1 MADGT
6 SLSCLIIDE
15 HPVVR
20 QGVRALLEREIG
32 GVEIADAA
40 TADAALATFDGNPP
54 DVVIIDPRSAG
65 AEVGEL
71 VTRLSQELSSPI
83 VVFTSNGGARLLAE
97 ALKAGV
103 KGYVRKDSPPEDL
116 LRAIQAAQS
125 GEFYVD
131 PALSS
136 TIVLEEGDRTL
147 TVRQREILQML
158 ADGMQTDA
166 VARQLGLST
175 ETVRTH
181 EADPGEAAR
190 GHAHAGRG
198 DRHPQRPDSVALRAA
213 EPGGAERRLLRRQV
227 AVAGGRSLRDRD
239 GLARG
244 LRAVHR

>member
-1 MADGT
+1 MAAGT

-20 QGVRALLEREIG
+20 QGIRALLEREIG
-32 GVEIADAA
+32 GVAIRDAA
-40 TADAALATFDGNPP
+40 TPDAALAAHEGGSP

-65 AEVGEL
+65 AEVGAL
-71 VTRLSQELSSPI
+71 VTRLSEQLASPI

-116 LRAIQAAQS
+116 VRAIRAAQS
-125 GEFYVD
+125 GDFYVD

-147 TVRQREILQML
+147 TARQRQILQML

-166 VARQLGLST
+166 VAKRLGLST

-181 EADPGEAAR
+181 TKRILAKLHADTR
-190 GHAHAGRG
+190 T
-198 DRHPQRPDSVALRAA
+198 Q
-213 EPGGAERRLLRRQV
+213 
-227 AVAGGRSLRDRD
+227 AVAIAIRN
-239 GLARG
+239 GLIE
-244 LRAVHR
+244 